1 MRFFAEKF
9 VMEALGQTLI
19 GATLGAG
26 IALAAHWAWS
36 PEPVSLSSLSSP
48 SSQVPG
54 VLAAR
59 SATDGAGI
67 GPDFRMA
74 ASAAIE
80 PVVHVKT
87 ANRVRVPTHP
97 WLEYWGYSAPT
108 QIQQGSGS
116 GVIIDADGFILTN
129 HHVIEGADEIQVS
142 LNNRRT
148 FPAQLVGADPAT
160 DLAILRIESDEPLP
174 FIPFGDSDAL
184 SVGEWV
190 LAVGNPFDLTSTV
203 TAGIVSAKARNIQI
217 LQPSGPGSA
226 PPIESFI
233 QTDAAV
239 NPGNSGGALVN
250 IRGELVGIN
259 TAIAS
264 QTGSYA
270 GYSFAVPSSI
280 AAKVS
285 ADLIAYGRVQ
295 RAFLGVKVAELNE
308 EWAEKLGV
316 EMGAGVWLAE
326 VTEGG
331 GAQRAGLQRND
342 VLVSVEGAS
351 VRNMPE
357 LQDRVSRFRPGDKV
371 TVVVLRDGKR
381 IEAQV
386 ELRDESG
393 TTRIVNRSESE
404 WQQKLGVAWKPAD
417 AQDGRGAGAL
427 ILQVFQGPF
436 RQAGIQ
442 PGFLIQSVHGQRVSD
457 AQDLTD
463 LLSASENPYRIQG
476 TYPDGTRKEYWVNVS
491 GHSGTR

>member
-1 MRFFAEKF
+1 MK
-9 VMEALGQTLI
+9 ALGQTLI
-19 GATLGAG
+19 GASLGAG
-26 IALAAHWAWS
+26 IALAAHQAWN
-36 PEPVSLSSLSSP
+36 PEPAPMDALKP
-48 SSQVPG
+48 YGTNVPG
-54 VLAAR
+54 VLAGW
-59 SATDGAGI
+59 SGTDGAAL
-67 GPDFRMA
+67 GPDFRLA
-74 ASAAIE
+74 ASTAIE

-87 ANRVRVPTHP
+87 ANRVRIPTHP

-129 HHVIEGADEIQVS
+129 HHVIEGAEEIQVS
-142 LNNRRT
+142 LNNRKT
-148 FPAQLVGADPAT
+148 FEARLVGTDPAT
-160 DLAILRIESDEPLP
+160 DLAILRIESSDPLP
-174 FIPFGDSDAL
+174 VIPFGDSDAL
-184 SVGEWV
+184 AVGEWV

-217 LQPSGPGSA
+217 LQPTGASSA

-250 IRGELVGIN
+250 VRGELVGIN

-308 EWAEKLGV
+308 EWAEQLGV
-316 EMGAGVWLAE
+316 EMGSGVLLAD

-331 GAQRAGLQRND
+331 GAQKAGLQRND
-342 VLVSVEGAS
+342 VLVSVDGAV

-357 LQDRVSRFRPGDKV
+357 LQDRISRFRPGDTV
-371 TVVVLRDGKR
+371 PVVVLRNRKR

-386 ELRDESG
+386 ELRDETG

-404 WQQKLGVAWKPAD
+404 WQQRMGAVWKPAD
-417 AQDGRGAGAL
+417 PEDGHGLGAL
-427 ILQVFQGPF
+427 VMQVFSGPL
-436 RQAGIQ
+436 RTAGIR
-442 PGFLIQSVHGQRVSD
+442 PGFLIQSIDGRRIAHP
-457 AQDLTD
+457 QDLTD
-463 LLSASENPYRIQG
+463 ALASSENPCHIQG
-476 TYPDGTRKEYWVNVS
+476 TYPDGTSQAYWVTVP
-491 GHSGTR
+491 GRPTGR